1 MPLQKRYHGNQQPPA
16 YYNPGNQWAMSNRN
30 PSGETASF
38 EVKAGKIGVKYKGDP
53 ESSLAQAAVQIAYM
67 AVTSQARR

>member
-1 MPLQKRYHGNQQPPA
+1 
-16 YYNPGNQWAMSNRN
+16 MSSRN